1 MDRISAGNS
10 FGVLKNF
17 RQVDVG
23 LKMLRLVKGDQ
34 KYLQRLGLLAVI
46 LVVFVLGH
54 EDHEPSLPSI
64 PDSNVGLQRCVHAG
78 FLQNDGAGMLWNGGV
93 QDIWTSP
100 DSFAQE
106 FLSLLEVTIVC

>member
-34 KYLQRLGLLAVI
+34 KYLQRTELLAV
-46 LVVFVLGH
+46 VHAASVLGRIGH
-54 EDHEPSLPSI
+54 
-64 PDSNVGLQRCVHAG
+64 
-78 FLQNDGAGMLWNGGV
+78 
-93 QDIWTSP
+93 
-100 DSFAQE
+100 
-106 FLSLLEVTIVC
+106 